1 MLLNKERSKLKIFFA
16 LLFSISLSAFAQEV
30 NESKTTLPNESSSG
44 VVAPARVKFDLSA
57 YYYNFEGTR
66 QQRDGL
72 YTFGDTTLR
81 MDLLTMTYQVNPAWT
96 LMMIGQ
102 RYENYVVTKT
112 DAATF
117 IDRTSGFGD
126 VILSGLTPLVANAEV
141 MVLGDI
147 GVSLPTGSINNRVA
161 GYADFNYPYNMQM
174 GSGTYDIVA
183 GISPMAFFKTGTLSS
198 RLSSAIRTGRNQNE
212 YTLGNLYR
220 LDASYDFKT
229 GTGFTPRFVGYYKYK
244 DSVSGEDKF
253 RPRDAFTEF
262 YFHSQINWDVSVAL
276 KYQAQIPGTQIA
288 IGGEFGVPVAQDS
301 QNYDH
306 VVVST
311 EYYGNLSLKGEF

>member
-1 MLLNKERSKLKIFFA
+1 MKFFFA
-16 LLFSISLSAFAQEV
+16 FIFSCSLSAFADEV
-30 NESKTTLPNESSSG
+30 NETKTTASTATADVNSA
-44 VVAPARVKFDLSA
+44 APKVKFDLSA

-72 YTFGDTTLR
+72 YSFGDTTLR
-81 MDLLTMTYQVNPAWT
+81 MDLLTVTYQASPAWT

-112 DAATF
+112 DSATF

-126 VILSGLTPLVANAEV
+126 VILSALTPFVAGSQ
-141 MVLGDI
+141 LLIFGDV
-147 GVSLPTGSINNRVA
+147 GVSLPTGSINNRVP

-198 RLSSAIRTGRNQNE
+198 RVSSVIRTGRNQND

-220 LDASYDFKT
+220 LDASYDVNT
-229 GTGFTPRFVGYYKYK
+229 GTGLTPRVVGYYKYK
-244 DSVSGEDKF
+244 DAVRGEDKY

-262 YFHSQINWDVSVAL
+262 YFHSQINWDVSLAL
-276 KYQAQIPGTQIA
+276 KYQTQIPGTQFA
-288 IGGEFGVPVAQDS
+288 VGGEFGVPVAQDS
-301 QNYDH
+301 QNYDD

-311 EYYGNLSLKGEF
+311 EYFGNLSFKGAF